1 MTVRVHY
8 AGNPSD
14 WPRYR
19 PVLETGLR
27 EHGINASFG
36 TGDADRPEDIEY
48 LVYAPSG
55 PVNDLSPFR
64 NLVLVQSLWA
74 GVDGILKDPALNC
87 PLARMVDPSMIQGM
101 TEYIAGHVLRH
112 HLGTDRFAKAGPG
125 EWLSGLLP
133 PPASKRRVGILGA
146 GVLGTA
152 AANALVKLGF
162 DVTTWSRTPR
172 SIPHVRC
179 LHGEA
184 GLPETLQASDIL
196 VIMLPQTPDTDNL
209 LDVRTLS
216 MLPVGAAVINPSR
229 GWVIDDDA
237 LLEKLNSGHLSGAT
251 LDVFRVEPLPARHPF
266 WSHPDILITP
276 HVASETHPESA
287 GKVVVENIRR
297 GVSGEPFLHLVDPER
312 GY

>member
-8 AGNPSD
+8 AGNPAD

-112 HLGTDRFAKAGPG
+112 HLGTDRFAKARAGRMAFR
-125 EWLSGLLP
+125 S
-133 PPASKRRVGILGA
+133 PASARLE
-146 GVLGTA
+146 A
-152 AANALVKLGF
+152 ACRNS
-162 DVTTWSRTPR
+162 WSRSPR
-172 SIPHVRC
+172 DGCCECP
-179 LHGEA
+179 G
-184 GLPETLQASDIL
+184 QA
-196 VIMLPQTPDTDNL
+196 
-209 LDVRTLS
+209 
-216 MLPVGAAVINPSR
+216 
-229 GWVIDDDA
+229 W
-237 LLEKLNSGHLSGAT
+237 
-251 LDVFRVEPLPARHPF
+251 F
-266 WSHPDILITP
+266 
-276 HVASETHPESA
+276 
-287 GKVVVENIRR
+287 
-297 GVSGEPFLHLVDPER
+297 
-312 GY
+312 

>member
-1 MTVRVHY
+1 MTVRVHF
-8 AGNPSD
+8 AGKLAE

-19 PVLETGLR
+19 PVLEAGLR
-27 EHGINASFG
+27 EHGIDASFG
-36 TGDADRPEDIEY
+36 TGDADHPEDIDY
-48 LVYAPSG
+48 LVYGPGG
-55 PVNDLSPFR
+55 PVKDLSPFR

-74 GVDGILKDPALNC
+74 GVDRIVKDPALNC
-87 PLARMVDPSMIQGM
+87 PLARMVDPGMIQGM

-112 HLGTDRFAKAGPG
+112 HLETDRFAKARPG

-133 PPASKRRVGILGA
+133 PLASKRCVGILGA

-162 DVTTWSRTPR
+162 DVTTWSRTPK
-172 SIPHVRC
+172 SIPRVRC

-184 GLPETLQASDIL
+184 GLPDVLQASDIL
-196 VIMLPQTPDTDNL
+196 VIMLPQTPETNNL
-209 LDVRTLS
+209 LDLRTLS
-216 MLPVGAAVINPSR
+216 LLPVGAAVINPSR

-251 LDVFRVEPLPARHPF
+251 LDVFRVEPLPANHPF

-297 GVSGEPFLHLVDPER
+297 GVSGEPFLYLVDPGH